1 MALKVQVTALG
12 NSRAGKTHLLLAMY
26 ASLADYAQQGI
37 RVKAKRLSIPDINA
51 KAQPAQPNQPAQPT
65 QPTQPSVKEYV
76 GLDADAY
83 LSEQYS
89 ELLLNGKWQSGTAIR
104 TFLEFELYA
113 GNQSLV
119 DFTWIDYKGGA
130 IEGAGVVD
138 QDTQQLYKDLA
149 KSSAIVVVADSHKIL
164 REQVEVAART
174 TGAARIQHLI
184 QEFRDTHRSKA
195 LAISIVP
202 SKFDVVADKA
212 TDLEEFKK
220 RAYTLFA
227 DVVGMVENPRPGFAR
242 VRGAFIPVSI
252 PARNGATYLEEPG
265 EGFTKRITTTLTA
278 PPVPTNSHLPVI
290 YCIAREMEFEK
301 ERLMVEKR
309 ALYQQY
315 NKLNMEINANND
327 WWSKLLSDIFNNTS
341 SNFRETA
348 TKLIA
353 KSQEIDNLESKL
365 TPLINVAQKIAEIDS
380 SHNVF
385 AQYYR

>member
-1 MALKVQVTALG
+1 MSLKVQVTALG

-37 RVKAKRLSIPDINA
+37 RVRAKRLSIPDGNV
-51 KAQPAQPNQPAQPT
+51 QAQPNQPT
-65 QPTQPSVKEYV
+65 QPRTREYV

-89 ELLLNGKWQSGTAIR
+89 ELLLNGRWQPGTAIR
-104 TFLEFELYA
+104 TFLEFELYT

-149 KSSAIVVVADSHKIL
+149 NSSAIVVVADSHKIL
-164 REQVEVAART
+164 REPAQVAART
-174 TGAARIQHLI
+174 TGASRIQRLI
-184 QEFRDTHRSKA
+184 QDFREKHRSKA

-202 SKFDVVADKA
+202 SKFDVVAEKE
-212 TDLEEFKK
+212 TDVEAFKK

-227 DVVGMVENPRPGFAR
+227 DIVGMVENPRPEFAR
-242 VRGAFIPVSI
+242 VRGAFIPISI
-252 PARNGATYLEEPG
+252 PARNGATYFEEKG
-265 EGFTKRITTTLTA
+265 EGWTQKITTTLTA
-278 PPVPTNSHLPVI
+278 PPDPINSHLPVI

-301 ERLMVEKR
+301 ERLMLEKR

-315 NKLNMEINANND
+315 KKLNMEMNANSD
-327 WWSKLLSDIFNNTS
+327 WWSKLISDIFKNTS
-341 SNFRETA
+341 SNFKDTA
-348 TKLIA
+348 TNLIT
-353 KSQEIDNLESKL
+353 KSEEIDNLESKL
-365 TPLINVAQKIAEIDS
+365 TPLLNVAQKIAEIDS